1 MELITTYPVKKSDL
15 GFHGNLFG
23 GKLLSIL
30 DSAAVAYAMQLCDTP
45 RMVTVSID
53 KCVFEKPTKEGQVL
67 KIFGY
72 PSGIGNTSV
81 TLYMEARSHNVRTG
95 KQNVVLKTHTKF
107 VYIDE
112 DGNPIPLKDK
122 SVRRITEKLEIIK
135 TDEKN

>member
-1 MELITTYPVKKSDL
+1 MELITTHPIKKSDL

-23 GKLLSIL
+23 GKLLAWL
-30 DSAAVAYAMQLCDTP
+30 DAAAVAYAMQLCDTP

-53 KCVFEKPTKEGQVL
+53 KCIFEKPTKEGQVL

-95 KQNVVLKTHTKF
+95 KQNIVLKTHTKF
-107 VYIDE
+107 VYVDE

-122 SVRRITEKLEIIK
+122 SVKRINDLLEKLK
-135 TDEKN
+135 VDE

>member
-1 MELITTYPVKKSDL
+1 
-15 GFHGNLFG
+15 
-23 GKLLSIL
+23 
-30 DSAAVAYAMQLCDTP
+30 
-45 RMVTVSID
+45 
-53 KCVFEKPTKEGQVL
+53 
-67 KIFGY
+67 
-72 PSGIGNTSV
+72 
-81 TLYMEARSHNVRTG
+81 MEARSHNVRTG

>member
-53 KCVFEKPTKEGQVL
+53 KCIFEKPTKEGQVL

-72 PSGIGNTSV
+72 PSAIGNTSV

-122 SVRRITEKLEIIK
+122 SVKRITEKLENIK
-135 TDEKN
+135 VDEKN